1 MARRKAAP
9 RRQILPDPLFHSELL
24 AEFINVVMKHGKK
37 SLAESTVYGSLDHVV
52 KAMQKDA
59 NLFTEISKKC
69 SDEESDSD
77 ERGSE
82 GCGPLKLAKG
92 DIRQDP
98 EARELAMKVF
108 KQALRAASPTV
119 EVRSRRV
126 GGSTYQVPVEV
137 RPRRRKALG
146 MRWIAD
152 FARSRSEK
160 SMTLRL
166 ANEIL
171 DALAERGG
179 AVRQRQDV
187 HRMAKSNQAFA
198 HFRW

>member
-9 RRQILPDPLFHSELL
+9 RREILPDPLFESELL
-24 AEFINVVMKHGKK
+24 AEFINVLTKHGKK
-37 SLAESTVYGSLDHVV
+37 SLAESIVYGSLDHVV
-52 KAMQKDA
+52 KALQKDK
-59 NLFTEISKKC
+59 NLFAELSKKVEDD
-69 SDEESDSD
+69 DE
-77 ERGSE
+77 GGE
-82 GCGPLKLAKG
+82 GEGTLKLSFG
-92 DIRQDP
+92 DIRQDQ
-98 EARELAMKVF
+98 EARDLAMKVF
-108 KQALRAASPTV
+108 KNALKAASPSV

-146 MRWIAD
+146 MRWLAM
-152 FARSRSEK
+152 FARKRSEK

-187 HRMAKSNQAFA
+187 HRMAKSNQAYA

>member
-9 RRQILPDPLFHSELL
+9 RREILADPLFHSELL
-24 AEFINVVMKHGKK
+24 AEFINILTKHGKK
-37 SLAESTVYGSLDHVV
+37 SLAESIVYGSLDHVI
-52 KAMQKDA
+52 KALQKDK
-59 NLFTEISKKC
+59 NLFADISKKT
-69 SDEESDSD
+69 SEDEGDSFGD
-77 ERGSE
+77 DAPGSA
-82 GCGPLKLAKG
+82 LKLCSG

-98 EARELAMKVF
+98 EARELAMNLF
-108 KQALRAASPTV
+108 KRALKAASPSV

-146 MRWIAD
+146 MRWLAS
-152 FARSRSEK
+152 FARKRSEK

-171 DALAERGG
+171 DALADRGG

>member
-9 RRQILPDPLFHSELL
+9 RREILPDPLFESELL
-24 AEFINVVMKHGKK
+24 AQFINVLTKHGKK
-37 SLAESTVYGSLDHVV
+37 SLAESIVYGSLDHVV
-52 KAMQKDA
+52 KALQKDK
-59 NLFTEISKKC
+59 NLFAEISKKVEE
-69 SDEESDSD
+69 DE
-77 ERGSE
+77 GGE
-82 GCGPLKLAKG
+82 GEGTLKLSFG
-92 DIRQDP
+92 DIREDA
-98 EARELAMKVF
+98 EARELAMTVF
-108 KQALRAASPTV
+108 KRALKAASPSV

-137 RPRRRKALG
+137 RPVRRKALG
-146 MRWIAD
+146 MRWLAT
-152 FARSRSEK
+152 FARKRSEK

-171 DALAERGG
+171 DALADRGG

>member
-9 RRQILPDPLFHSELL
+9 RREILPDPLFESELL
-24 AEFINVVMKHGKK
+24 AEFINVLTKDGKK
-37 SLAESTVYGSLDHVV
+37 SLAESIVYGSLDQVL
-52 KAMQKDA
+52 KSLEKDK
-59 NLFTEISKKC
+59 NLFAEISKQQD
-69 SDEESDSD
+69 DES
-77 ERGSE
+77 SE
-82 GCGPLKLAKG
+82 GAEGGSSLKPAFG
-92 DIRQDP
+92 DIRKDGD
-98 EARELAMKVF
+98 ARRLAMDVF
-108 KQALRAASPTV
+108 KMALKAASPTV

-146 MRWIAD
+146 MRWLAS
-152 FARSRSEK
+152 FARKRSEK

-171 DALAERGG
+171 DALAGRGG

>member
-9 RRQILPDPLFHSELL
+9 RRQILPDPLFDSELL

-52 KAMQKDA
+52 KVLQKDS
-59 NLFTEISKKC
+59 NLFSDISKKV
-69 SDEESDSD
+69 SDDD
-77 ERGSE
+77 EGDA
-82 GCGPLKLAKG
+82 GDAGGTLKLPKG

-98 EARELAMKVF
+98 EARELAMVVF
-108 KQALRAASPTV
+108 KRALKAASPTV

-146 MRWIAD
+146 MRWLTD
-152 FARSRSEK
+152 FARKRSEK
-160 SMTLRL
+160 SMMLRL